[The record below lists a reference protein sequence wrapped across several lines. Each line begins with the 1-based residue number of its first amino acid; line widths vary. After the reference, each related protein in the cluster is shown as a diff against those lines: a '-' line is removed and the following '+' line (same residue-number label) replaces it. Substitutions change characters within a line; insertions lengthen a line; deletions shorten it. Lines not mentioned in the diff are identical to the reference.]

1 MGLFKRKKDIVDL
14 GSLHKKR
21 EKRKEELKEN
31 FNSNSEITSSSD
43 NLTSRNSNTSG
54 LGFLGNMASASNNSD
69 TQENLEKGYRDL
81 SQASTNNLTS
91 IERKRKLAKRL
102 KQITENLETLSNQ
115 IYHLQQRMEV
125 MEKKLNLNNF

>member
-43 NLTSRNSNTSG
+43 NLTSIKSNTS
-54 LGFLGNMASASNNSD
+54 
-69 TQENLEKGYRDL
+69 
-81 SQASTNNLTS
+81 
-91 IERKRKLAKRL
+91 
-102 KQITENLETLSNQ
+102 
-115 IYHLQQRMEV
+115 
-125 MEKKLNLNNF
+125 